1 MRHLLGVLVAV
12 MIASSC
18 YAEDSLVFYNTGR
31 RDPAAWS
38 TLREYF
44 SSKNYALSYHQGDEV
59 IERHLEKVNRI
70 NAIKPGAFVGIEFLF
85 GEEKHVMVVMTDS
98 GKIGPPNGRTEF
110 EGRRRLLWAIEEL
123 PAKHEAQ
130 SKRLAE
136 LVAAQF
142 QVPVKRMPLF
152 PLVGVDMPGIFVS
165 IQCTKGEAKSVLAML
180 DAALQ
185 KYYRRDTL

>member
-1 MRHLLGVLVAV
+1 

-38 TLREYF
+38 VLREYF
-44 SSKNYALSYHQGDEV
+44 SSKRYASSFHQGDEV
-59 IERHLEKVNRI
+59 IEGHLEKVNRI
-70 NAIKPGAFVGIEFLF
+70 NALRPGAFVGIEFFF
-85 GEEKHVMVVMTDS
+85 GEGKRVMVVMTDS
-98 GKIGPPNGRTEF
+98 GKIGQPDGRTGI
-110 EGRRRLLWAIEEL
+110 EGRRLLWAVEEL

-130 SKRLAE
+130 SRRLAE

-152 PLVGVDMPGIFVS
+152 PLIGVDMPGIFVT
-165 IQCTKGEAKSVLAML
+165 IQCNKEEAKSVLAML
-180 DAALQ
+180 DAALH
-185 KYYRRDTL
+185 KYYRRDKL